1 MRKVKP
7 APMLWIMT
15 LASIVLVILK
25 WVGAISVSWWAI
37 PYPVLM
43 YFTGL
48 AIWIMIFSD
57 ARVLFKLAKMRNDRP
72 NE

>member
-37 PYPVLM
+37 PYPVM
-43 YFTGL
+43 GYFTGL
-48 AIWIMIFSD
+48 AIGILIFSD
-57 ARVLFKLAKMRNDRP
+57 ARVLFKLASMRNDP
-72 NE
+72 PSE